1 VFIASLIIL
10 MWVGLSSAQTMAEY
24 GLSVGHSSVS
34 SAIASKLDLPISRA
48 QADSANGSG
57 RSRTVEIQREQ
68 DQRMSAGED
77 EKNARAD
84 RSAEWEEVR

>member
-1 VFIASLIIL
+1 LIIL
-10 MWVGLSSAQTMAEY
+10 TWAGLSSAQTMSEY

-48 QADSANGSG
+48 QGYSANGSG
-57 RSRTVEIQREQ
+57 PSRTVEIQREQ
-68 DQRMSAGED
+68 DQQMSGGED
-77 EKNARAD
+77 EKNARAG